1 MATLSC
7 WLSYSQNSDFPIE
20 NIPFGVFSRRIDVAS
35 NPDASNGNDSL
46 NHQQLWRVGTR
57 IGDYVI
63 DLDKLYE
70 SGLFDGIG
78 LPSNVFAS
86 SVLNELMK
94 LNRSCW
100 RMIRQRIISLLSN
113 GDRRLQ
119 DNTQLKNESI
129 VSIDKVEMHLPA
141 SIGDY
146 TDFYCSR
153 EHATNCGIM
162 IRGIDNA
169 LQPNW
174 LHLPVGYHGRSSTVV
189 VSGTD
194 VIRPWGQI
202 QADRLDPTKGSLF
215 QPTQALD
222 FELEIGFFVG
232 GEPNPLGQPIRLHDA
247 EDRIFGLVLL
257 NDWSARDIQTWEY
270 VPLGPF
276 TSKSF
281 CTSISP
287 WVVTMDALEP
297 FRCSTSTGMIQDSPP
312 PLPYLLD
319 PEYSTSSFDIA
330 LQVNCVL
337 S

>member
-1 MATLSC
+1 MS
-7 WLSYSQNSDFPIE
+7 WLSYSQDSDFPIE
-20 NIPFGVFSRRIDVAS
+20 NIPFGVFSVIHDAAS
-35 NPDASNGNDSL
+35 DPDPMNKEVEPVSNDNFRL
-46 NHQQLWRVGTR
+46 HQQRWRVGTR
-57 IGDYVI
+57 IGEYVI
-63 DLDKLYE
+63 DLDRLYE
-70 SGLFDGIG
+70 RGLFNGSGL
-78 LPSNVFAS
+78 PCNVFAS
-86 SVLNELMK
+86 SVLNDLMR
-94 LNRSCW
+94 LDRSCW
-100 RMIRQRIISLLSN
+100 RLIRERIISLLTD
-113 GDRRLQ
+113 GDGSLQ
-119 DNTQLKNESI
+119 DNAQLQCESI
-129 VSIDKVEMHLPA
+129 IPIDKVEMHLPA

-202 QADRLDPTKGSLF
+202 QADKVDPSKGSVF
-215 QPTQALD
+215 KPTQALD
-222 FELEIGFFVG
+222 FELEIGFFLG
-232 GEPNPLGQPIRLHDA
+232 GEANTVGQPIKLCDA

-287 WVVTMDALEP
+287 WVVTLDALAP
-297 FRCSTSTGMIQDSPP
+297 FRCSTTTGAVQDSPK

-319 PEYSTSSFDIA
+319 PDYSRGSFDIS
-330 LQVNCVL
+330 LQV